1 MFLGMLMDVLIF
13 TRIDSDS
20 FKDWL
25 KNAWSLILIIITLWF
40 LIVGVFRAS
49 RIEYEIQGVQK
60 YLNNEIVIDKTQII
74 YNSQNQPID
83 TIYHVRYWNKSKN

>member
-1 MFLGMLMDVLIF
+1 MYVLIL

-25 KNAWSLILIIITLWF
+25 KDAWSLVLITIALWF
-40 LIVGVFRAS
+40 ITVGIFQAS

-60 YLNNEIVIDKTQII
+60 YLNNEIVIDKIQIT
-74 YNSQNQPID
+74 YDMQKQPID
-83 TIYHVRYWNKSKN
+83 TIYHVTPRY

>member
-1 MFLGMLMDVLIF
+1 MLMYVLIL

-25 KNAWSLILIIITLWF
+25 KEAWSLVLIIIALWF
-40 LIVGVFRAS
+40 ITIGVFQAS

-60 YLNNEIVIDKTQII
+60 YLNNEIVIDKIQITYDI
-74 YNSQNQPID
+74 QKQPID
-83 TIYHVRYWNKSKN
+83 TIYHVTTRH